1 MSKSPRCLYDSD
13 IESFIE
19 KDKETIFGI
28 LCDKYHG
35 DALTSTREAWIG
47 EIEILQRELCPW
59 RKSDGCIVFEY
70 DIPRLGKRVD
80 VILLLRGIVFCLEFK
95 VGESSILETDVDQ
108 VLDYELD
115 LKNFH
120 KYSRDTLVLMRKLS
134 SG

>member
-59 RKSDGCIVFEY
+59 RKWLFAY
-70 DIPRLGKRVD
+70 L
-80 VILLLRGIVFCLEFK
+80 
-95 VGESSILETDVDQ
+95 
-108 VLDYELD
+108 
-115 LKNFH
+115 
-120 KYSRDTLVLMRKLS
+120 
-134 SG
+134 